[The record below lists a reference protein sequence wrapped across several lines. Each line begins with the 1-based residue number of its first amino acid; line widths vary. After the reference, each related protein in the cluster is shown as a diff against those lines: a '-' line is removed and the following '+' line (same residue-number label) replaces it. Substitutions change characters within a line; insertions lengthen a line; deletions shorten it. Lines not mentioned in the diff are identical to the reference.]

1 MWCFNIIT
9 RISLHLHWWFLF
21 EFLTIQPR
29 IRYYNLL
36 HAGPKTL
43 VSCATSRV
51 ARSSCRPL
59 NSLEQSRISRFLVL
73 MISRQENV
81 AVAGGFGDIF
91 FDGILTFGFLE
102 ECPRGSF
109 PGTRRL
115 RGKCWSKPQ
124 HSQGLEV
131 NSFFGL
137 KIQSLIGAN
146 SDFFRHNNSVART
159 KEIHYEIERNPF
171 HRSNRLSWIHLSRRR
186 PSLQVRLPVKC
197 SGEGHVVEGSLKN
210 IRIRKHI
217 CVSSDFQPGQRPCQ
231 SRAASSGYSTPPG
244 LEAAPWKVKD
254 KQPVS
259 SSAWLECVPPVQS
272 SIHSHGILC
281 G

>member
-1 MWCFNIIT
+1 MVSIWISNNSATNTLLQSVTCRAKDFGFLRHLKSGAKQLQATEFT
-9 RISLHLHWWFLF
+9 RTKQNKSFFSVDIETGEH
-21 EFLTIQPR
+21 
-29 IRYYNLL
+29 
-36 HAGPKTL
+36 
-43 VSCATSRV
+43 
-51 ARSSCRPL
+51 RSSR
-59 NSLEQSRISRFLVL
+59 RF
-73 MISRQENV
+73 RRH
-81 AVAGGFGDIF
+81 F

-210 IRIRKHI
+210 IRIRKYI

>member
-1 MWCFNIIT
+1 MVSIWISNNSATNTLLQSVTCRAKDFGFLRHLKSGAKQLQATEFT
-9 RISLHLHWWFLF
+9 RTKQNKSFFSVDIETGEH
-21 EFLTIQPR
+21 
-29 IRYYNLL
+29 
-36 HAGPKTL
+36 
-43 VSCATSRV
+43 
-51 ARSSCRPL
+51 RSSR
-59 NSLEQSRISRFLVL
+59 RF
-73 MISRQENV
+73 RRH
-81 AVAGGFGDIF
+81 F

-171 HRSNRLSWIHLSRRR
+171 HRSNRLSWLHLSRRR

-197 SGEGHVVEGSLKN
+197 SGEGHVVEGSLK
-210 IRIRKHI
+210 I
-217 CVSSDFQPGQRPCQ
+217 S
-231 SRAASSGYSTPPG
+231 
-244 LEAAPWKVKD
+244 E
-254 KQPVS
+254 
-259 SSAWLECVPPVQS
+259 
-272 SIHSHGILC
+272 
-281 G
+281 